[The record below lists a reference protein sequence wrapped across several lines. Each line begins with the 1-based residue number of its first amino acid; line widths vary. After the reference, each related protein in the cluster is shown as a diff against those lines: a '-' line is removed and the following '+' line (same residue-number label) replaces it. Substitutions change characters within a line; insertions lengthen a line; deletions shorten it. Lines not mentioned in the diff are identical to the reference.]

1 MTTEPGPPDAADADA
16 APDAASDA
24 PDLAEENERLRAEL
38 AAATSTKVSRRRV
51 RRTIAAVLA
60 GLTAVLL
67 VLSVVATW
75 TSRTALDTDKFVDR
89 VGPVVQDPTVRAAVA
104 TELGDELVKVLDLQN
119 RITPVLP
126 DNLRFIAG
134 PLSSGA
140 NNYVR
145 QAVTK
150 FVDSDAFVQLWYTAL
165 RVAHTQVVHALT
177 GSSKSVQVVNGKIVI
192 NLIAVIGQ
200 VVDQLQS
207 DLPALIGTAVAQ
219 HIPDNL
225 PLDQIR
231 NLVQNVLGVQ
241 LPADFGMI
249 PVMDASTLEAAK
261 TGVKVVNLSVIL
273 VLLLSLAAFVLALVV
288 SVDRRRTLVQ
298 IGLATAVLTVIVF
311 FVARTFTDQAV
322 NGVGDS
328 TLRPAVTAAVRE
340 LFSSLRGWAWLLL
353 WSSLVLAAVA
363 YLVGPGRGA
372 RAIRGW
378 AVGAGRWTSRQART
392 VRENEGWATWTARYL
407 DPLRIGGAVV
417 ALVLLIWLS
426 SWVALFV
433 IGALLVLYE
442 VGVTLYARSTPASA
456 AEVDAETGVTEDVGT
471 PT

>member
-1 MTTEPGPPDAADADA
+1 MTTEPDAADSDGATDA
-16 APDAASDA
+16 TS
-24 PDLAEENERLRAEL
+24 LAEENERLKAEL

-51 RRTIAAVLA
+51 RRTIAAILA

-75 TSRTALDTDKFVDR
+75 TSRTALDTDKFVAR
-89 VGPVVQDPTVRAAVA
+89 VGPVVEDPTVRAALA
-104 TELGDELVKVLDLQN
+104 TEIGDQLVQVLDLQN

-126 DNLRFIAG
+126 DNLRFVAG
-134 PLSSGA
+134 PVANAA

-145 QAVTK
+145 QTVTK

-177 GSSKSVQVVNGKIVI
+177 GSSKSVQVVNGKIVVD
-192 NLIAVIGQ
+192 LIGVIGQ
-200 VVDQLQS
+200 VVDQLQQ

-231 NLVQNVLGVQ
+231 SLVQNVLGVQ
-241 LPADFGMI
+241 LPADFGQI

-298 IGLATAVLTVIVF
+298 IGLASAVLTAVVF
-311 FVARTFTDQAV
+311 FVARTFTDQAIK
-322 NGVGDS
+322 GVGDS
-328 TLRPAVTAAVRE
+328 TLQPAVTAAVRE

-353 WSSLVLAAVA
+353 WCSLALALVA

-378 AVGAGRWTSRQART
+378 AVAGGRWTADQARA
-392 VRENEGWATWTARYL
+392 VRANEGWASWVARHL
-407 DPLRIGGAVV
+407 DPLRIGGAVL

-433 IGALLVLYE
+433 IGVLLVLYE